1 MQTTS
6 FIVQRYG
13 CVATVAALVAA
24 VSTAL
29 SAQDPQPTA
38 TGTLTGHVVDDRSGQ
53 PVSEAGVQIVGT
65 TRGVQTGLDGRFRFA
80 NAPAGTI
87 TIQVR
92 RLGYQPKQITGLY
105 LDAGKTLDQPIA
117 LEQSTVTLSTVVST
131 AEAERGTVS
140 AALDEQRNATAIVS
154 SIGSEQISKSPDSD
168 AAQALQR
175 VSGVTVQDGKYL
187 NIRGLDPR
195 YTTASL
201 NGARLPSPEPERKV
215 VPFDIFPANL
225 LRSVTT
231 SKTFTPDQPGDF
243 SGGSVNLRTR
253 ESPHVSQR
261 SYSLSIGG
269 NTAIAGKNILSAH
282 STGMEWLGFGG
293 QDRELPGL
301 VAGAGRFDRTFTQ
314 NEYNQFVSAF
324 RNTWSARR
332 TTGRP
337 STSASLSA
345 GGIVPFGAR
354 EVGYVGAF
362 SYSYGQ
368 EVRADEVRAFAIPN
382 SSGGT
387 DVVDRFVGSTGR
399 ETTLWGGVLN
409 LSSLVGTRNRLT
421 LNNTFTRSAENEARS
436 EEGIDENSGFPWQVT
451 RLRYVQ
457 RAVVSSQLAGEHELT
472 DQQRLQWSLTGSRI
486 TRVEPDRSELVYAR
500 EDANATPF
508 LFGAAE
514 AAVRTFADLSEF
526 NVSATADHQI
536 RFGKNTDHLIKVGVL
551 GRYTNRD
558 SRLDAYSLQPSLPR
572 ADRER
577 PPEEIFGPL
586 FTDPADSVFRV
597 ASLGQAGSYT
607 AEDGVGATYAMT
619 EYQLT
624 DRIRF
629 IGGGRF
635 EMQRLQVKAEP
646 AIGSPETVTRTYYDV
661 LPALAINVALTGRQI
676 LRLSGSQTLARPEYR
691 EIAGISNR
699 DINGEVFVGNPN
711 LRRSLIQNADLRWEM
726 YPSSGEV
733 LSVAV
738 FAKHFSKPIERV
750 YRGTSGTRVTTF
762 ENANSAMNIGA
773 ELEVRKSF
781 RWLASSL
788 EPWTGFSNLTV
799 MHSDI
804 DIGSVSGGSVE
815 SKRAM
820 VGQAPFVLNAGL
832 TYGSRDGRLVATAL
846 YNVIGRRIFAA
857 SLLPLPSVYEEA
869 RDVVDFSLRFP
880 IARGVSGKFDAKN
893 LLDEPYE
900 VTQGTVQREFYR
912 AGRSFSLGMSWG
924 R

>member
-1 MQTTS
+1 MT
-6 FIVQRYG
+6 
-13 CVATVAALVAA
+13 
-24 VSTAL
+24 
-29 SAQDPQPTA
+29 
-38 TGTLTGHVVDDRSGQ
+38 
-53 PVSEAGVQIVGT
+53 EAGVQIVGT
-65 TRGVQTGLDGRFRFA
+65 TRGVQTGLDGRFRLA
-80 NAPAGTI
+80 NVPAGTV

-92 RLGYQPKQITGLY
+92 RLGYQPKTITGLY
-105 LDAGKTLDQPIA
+105 LEPGRTLEQPVA
-117 LEQSTVTLSTVVST
+117 LDQSTVTLSTVVST
-131 AEAERGTVS
+131 AEAERGTVR
-140 AALDEQRNATAIVS
+140 AALDEQRTATAIVS
-154 SIGSEQISKSPDSD
+154 SIGSEQISRSPDSD

-175 VSGVTVQDGKYL
+175 VSGITLQDGKYL
-187 NIRGLDPR
+187 NVRGLDPR

-225 LRSVTT
+225 LQTVTT

-253 ESPHVSQR
+253 EAPFVSQR

-269 NTAIAGKNILSAH
+269 NTAVAGKSLLSAP

-293 QDRELPGL
+293 GERQLPGV
-301 VAGAGRFDRTFTQ
+301 VAGAGRFDRPYTQ
-314 NEYNQFVSAF
+314 SEYNRFVSAF

-337 STSASLSA
+337 ATSASVSV
-345 GGIVPFGAR
+345 GGVAPFGPR

-382 SSGGT
+382 SAGGT
-387 DVVDRFVGSTGR
+387 DIVDRYTGSTGR
-399 ETTLWGGVLN
+399 ETALWGGVFN

-421 LNNTFTRSAENEARS
+421 LDNTFTRSAENEARY

-451 RLRYVQ
+451 RLRYIQ
-457 RAVVSSQLAGEHELT
+457 RAVVSSRLGGEHELT
-472 DQQRLQWSLTGSRI
+472 DRQRLQWSVTGSRI
-486 TRVEPDRSELVYAR
+486 ARAEPDRSELVYAR
-500 EDANATPF
+500 DDANAAPF

-514 AAVRTFADLSEF
+514 AAVRTFVDLSEY
-526 NVSATADHQI
+526 NVNSTLDHQV
-536 RFGKNTDHLIKVGVL
+536 RFGADVENLIKVGVL

-577 PPEEIFGPL
+577 LAEEIFGSL
-586 FTDPADSVFRV
+586 FTGPADSVFRV

-607 AEDGVGATYAMT
+607 AEDGVGAAYAMA

-624 DRIRF
+624 HRIRL

-635 EMQRLQVKAEP
+635 EVQRLQVKAEP

-661 LPALAINVALTGRQI
+661 LPAGALNMALTERQI

-733 LSVAV
+733 VSVAV
-738 FAKHFSKPIERV
+738 FGKRFSRPIERV

-762 ENANSAMNIGA
+762 ENATSAMNIGA
-773 ELEVRKSF
+773 ELEVRKGLG
-781 RWLASSL
+781 WLAESL
-788 EPWTGFSNLTV
+788 RPFTGFTNVTV

-804 DIGSVSGGSVE
+804 DIGSVTGGSVD

-820 VGQAPFVLNAGL
+820 VGQAPYVVNAGL
-832 TYGSRDGRLVATAL
+832 TYGSRDGRVAVTTL

-857 SLLPLPSVYEEA
+857 SLLPLPSVYEEE
-869 RDVVDFSLRFP
+869 RHVVDFSLRFP
-880 IARGVSGKFDAKN
+880 LARGLSGKIDAKN
-893 LLDEPYE
+893 LLDAPYE

-912 AGRSFSLGMSWG
+912 AGRSFTLGLSWG
-924 R
+924 K